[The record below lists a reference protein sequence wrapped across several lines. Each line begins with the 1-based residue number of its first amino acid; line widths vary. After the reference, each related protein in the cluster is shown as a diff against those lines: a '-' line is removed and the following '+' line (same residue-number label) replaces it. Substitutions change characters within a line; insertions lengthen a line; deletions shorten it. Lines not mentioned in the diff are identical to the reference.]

1 MVGRENDYDN
11 ANDEQSSDENVWAD
25 VEEENRMDSGD
36 GAWVWLGLFGL
47 SALHRSKCT
56 GRWDYQVPR
65 PVHLIPCLYIE
76 LIIATYKILYVIPIQ
91 FEWLLCVVSDL
102 IQSDFRAQ

>member
-36 GAWVWLGLFGL
+36 GA
-47 SALHRSKCT
+47 
-56 GRWDYQVPR
+56 
-65 PVHLIPCLYIE
+65 
-76 LIIATYKILYVIPIQ
+76 
-91 FEWLLCVVSDL
+91 
-102 IQSDFRAQ
+102 